1 MSSVG
6 SASRLLL
13 VFAMMFVIFI
23 IVGYAIG
30 SFFFGDWVTGTI
42 FFIVIAGL
50 MNAIAYFFSAKI
62 VLWSYHVKVVSEAES
77 PRLFRIVRKLAQMD
91 NLPMPKIGIIP
102 TDTANAFATG
112 RNPKHATVAAT
123 QGIMKLLSDE
133 ELTGVLA
140 HEMSHV
146 KDRDIL
152 VMSVAATLASAIS
165 FASRFFI
172 FGTLFGGGNN
182 RGSGNLII
190 ALIAAITA
198 PIAALL
204 LQLAVSKIKGVQ
216 GRL

>member
-172 FGTLFGGGNN
+172 FGTLFGEATTG
-182 RGSGNLII
+182 
-190 ALIAAITA
+190 AAAI
-198 PIAALL
+198 
-204 LQLAVSKIKGVQ
+204 SS
-216 GRL
+216 